1 MKKENI
7 KDKKD
12 NNTSMFIAVSLLAFI
27 VTLILSF
34 MNSAFV
40 PSCML
45 MLSLLL
51 FSICYG
57 LKDNDKKKVM
67 YVLYTVG
74 VLLIIGS
81 LIYTFMRIY

>member
-7 KDKKD
+7 KEKQDA
-12 NNTSMFIAVSLLAFI
+12 NYMFIVVSLLAFI

-34 MNSAFV
+34 MNSAFI

-51 FSICYG
+51 FSICYK
-57 LKDNDKKKVM
+57 LKDNDKKKIMYILYVCGVM
-67 YVLYTVG
+67 
-74 VLLIIGS
+74 LIVGS